1 MPYKDKEKLA
11 AYLVRNRE
19 KIRARDLAYCAR
31 NREKARARASK
42 WFSEN
47 NARAQKTAAEWR
59 VKNKEK
65 MRKYRKAW
73 AIKNKD
79 KDREFKRAYR
89 KTPQGKARKASTAHR
104 RRIRISESS
113 TVTADEM
120 VALKLLAKKC
130 YYCGKKT
137 KKLSFDHVTPI
148 AKGGAHSRDNLVMAC
163 RHCNAVKGAKDP
175 AKFAR
180 ESGLL
185 LI

>member
-1 MPYKDKEKLA
+1 
-11 AYLVRNRE
+11 
-19 KIRARDLAYCAR
+19 
-31 NREKARARASK
+31 
-42 WFSEN
+42 
-47 NARAQKTAAEWR
+47 
-59 VKNKEK
+59 